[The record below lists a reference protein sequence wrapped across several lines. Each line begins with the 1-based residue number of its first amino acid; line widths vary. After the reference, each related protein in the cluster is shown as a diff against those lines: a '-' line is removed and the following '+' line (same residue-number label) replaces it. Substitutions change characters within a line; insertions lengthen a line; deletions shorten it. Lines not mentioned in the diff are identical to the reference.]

1 MYTTASY
8 QYSPGKRDKLTLT
21 SYLWEETHPSKINT
35 PFWIAAY
42 FPRCFLSKRWYNKT
56 WTLSVVNSVR
66 LVQELPVS
74 NKFCSLHTA
83 STYLPTAPLIFR
95 AKLPHCTQL
104 RRGHVLETHQLK
116 KLLMESSNCLRR
128 LPIAR
133 TLIKKYHCLA
143 WGASLSR
150 VTFKRCLFD
159 WPTFTAHDFS
169 KLHLWYCRGHISFLS
184 HSDVPLDCWS
194 LLQHVKANIHECA
207 SFINNSRHLHHSSG
221 KKDDPMSLQF
231 HVCHQRCRAQP
242 TQSGFKLAC
251 STECKFNWMKL
262 FSVTH
267 SWHRPQ
273 SACGCQHLHF

>member
-21 SYLWEETHPSKINT
+21 SYLWAGDTSIQDQH
-35 PFWIAAY
+35 
-42 FPRCFLSKRWYNKT
+42 
-56 WTLSVVNSVR
+56 TLLDCSIFSTLLPVEA
-66 LVQELPVS
+66 LVQQNVDTICCQFCTFGTRTTS
-74 NKFCSLHTA
+74 INKICSLHTA
-83 STYLPTAPLIFR
+83 STYLPTSPLIFR

-133 TLIKKYHCLA
+133 TLIKKYHCLTS
-143 WGASLSR
+143 GASLSR

-159 WPTFTAHDFS
+159 WPTFTAHNFS
-169 KLHLWYCRGHISFLS
+169 KLHLWYCTGHISFLS
-184 HSDVPLDCWS
+184 SSDVPLDCWS

-251 STECKFNWMKL
+251 FVKHGVVAS
-262 FSVTH
+262 
-267 SWHRPQ
+267 
-273 SACGCQHLHF
+273 